1 MTKINSNY
9 SNLFHSIVA
18 PGGIAM
24 VAGGLSV
31 LATEFPAAQRV
42 LDVGKDTL
50 RNFAEY
56 ESDDKKALEKNEVE
70 DMIDVEDIMKVSKE
84 SVRSLAKNQILP
96 LIDRFIPSK
105 ENEDVETKD
114 LKEANEILE

>member
-1 MTKINSNY
+1 
-9 SNLFHSIVA
+9 
-18 PGGIAM
+18 M

-42 LDVGKDTL
+42 LDMGKDKL
-50 RNFAEY
+50 RNFADY
-56 ESDDKKALEKNEVE
+56 ESDEKKALEQKNDVE
-70 DMIDVEDIMKVSKE
+70 EMIDVEDIVTVSKE

-105 ENEDVETKD
+105 KIEDVETKD
-114 LKEANEILE
+114 EKDVDEILV